1 MVVKKPEIK
10 IKNHSGHEKTHEF
23 CQKNKEKVKRTKKN
37 KIKVRKKI
45 KIEKK

>member
-10 IKNHSGHEKTHEF
+10 IKITVAMKKPMNFVKIT
-23 CQKNKEKVKRTKKN
+23 NKKSKEQKKN